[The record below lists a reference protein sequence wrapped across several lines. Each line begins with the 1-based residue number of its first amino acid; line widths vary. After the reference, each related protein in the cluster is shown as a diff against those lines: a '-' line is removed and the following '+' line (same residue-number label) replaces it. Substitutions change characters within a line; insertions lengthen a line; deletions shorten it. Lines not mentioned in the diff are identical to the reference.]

1 MDEIEIQISAVEV
14 TDALPSPGLL
24 THVKGFS
31 TRLTAAPPPSL
42 VGALAASAAL
52 AWDGDDFG
60 LDSFSR
66 LLPLAVAAAAAR
78 ALPLPSLLTFA
89 TADRVEAIR
98 SSWLGRRLLVRLA
111 DNTMQVLASD
121 FPPSANTVSTSLRV
135 KLIDQLPSV
144 SDYSLLQCS
153 SESASRYALW
163 GASCLLATRA
173 ERVIVWGGGEVAAAE
188 FRWHSAVE
196 GVLWRLWNVERVAAG
211 GGVEESS
218 LMEFGRT
225 GALKELCIIAH

>member
-1 MDEIEIQISAVEV
+1 MDEIEVFISAVDL
-14 TDALPSPGLL
+14 TDALPSPESL

-31 TRLTAAPPPSL
+31 LRLKSAPPPSL
-42 VGALAASAAL
+42 VDALTNSTVL

-66 LLPLAVAAAAAR
+66 LLPLAVGAAAAR
-78 ALPLPSLLTFA
+78 ALPLPSLITFG

-98 SSWLGRRLLVRLA
+98 ASWLGRRVLVRLA
-111 DNTMQVLASD
+111 DNSMQLLAPDS
-121 FPPSANTVSTSLRV
+121 PPSSNTVATSLRV
-135 KLIDQLPSV
+135 KLVEMTAVQADSR
-144 SDYSLLQCS
+144 LQCS
-153 SESASRYALW
+153 ADSSTRYALW

-188 FRWHSAVE
+188 FKWHAATDE
-196 GVLWRLWNVERVAAG
+196 GAQWRLWNVERAAAR

-218 LMEFGRT
+218 LMESARM
-225 GALKELCIIAH
+225 GAAKLSLCS